1 MSLITITPAS
11 YKYLRTLLYATL
23 GSGIFIFS
31 SQACLTDC
39 SIDLNFTGVYT
50 DETCEVVINNDSSNE
65 IITLPRISTAS
76 LKNNGS
82 EVGSVP
88 FEIMLKN
95 CPASRT
101 VTVFFDSS
109 ITAADNKTGNLVN
122 RTGVTYSDNVQ
133 IRLRKEN
140 SSQVIID
147 DAASGQDYV
156 ISSAAEPISHKF
168 TASYYAKGDAVVT
181 AGKVYAI
188 AGVELVY
195 K

>member
-1 MSLITITPAS
+1 MSIITVTTANC
-11 YKYLRTLLYATL
+11 KYLRTLLYATL
-23 GSGIFIFS
+23 VSGILVFS
-31 SQACLTDC
+31 SQACITDC
-39 SIDLNFTGVYT
+39 SIDLNFTGIYT
-50 DETCEVVINNDSSNE
+50 DETCEVVINNDSNNE

-82 EVGSVP
+82 EAGSVP
-88 FEIMLKN
+88 FDIMLKN

-109 ITAADNKTGNLVN
+109 VTAADNETGNLVN
-122 RTGVTYSDNVQ
+122 RTGVTYSNNVQ

-140 SSQVIID
+140 SSQVIVD
-147 DAASGQDYV
+147 DANSGQDYV
-156 ISSAAEPISHKF
+156 ISSTADPISHKF
-168 TASYYAKGDAVVT
+168 TASYYAKGDAAVT